1 MLSVSLKPVAGF
13 CIKTSTLHPSSYTP
27 SSLKSHNARSTS
39 TRVPQGLKI
48 FVNVAWDANVPPP
61 PDGNEEAI
69 QRAMSGDELDK
80 GNLDDWFVPVIV
92 SEGRFDTDKG
102 GKPSL
107 VFDCVYHNSVK
118 SRTLRDPGFK
128 IFIIELSLQ
137 RIEAQTELSL
147 SRQIGTPNIAAK
159 GKLQPRTVSIPSV
172 LARPDAVAAETHG
185 LESKFQSIRKPL
197 IEEITTQESSDSA
210 PIISLDVQKP
220 KSILKNTS
228 NKSPQMNAVT
238 STAKYA
244 KIGVT
249 LTWSWC
255 RTGDDSLQIQIEVP
269 SVEKAIISR
278 SNLDIEPRRLIFSIP
293 DYPILDLNL
302 SLSDAELFAHCG
314 PGSTNVMNS
323 TDFPYSKEDDSA
335 INKLLALKRQ
345 RPFNVEGATAE
356 WFMADDR
363 LLISA

>member
-13 CIKTSTLHPSSYTP
+13 
-27 SSLKSHNARSTS
+27 
-39 TRVPQGLKI
+39 KI

-69 QRAMSGDELDK
+69 QRAMNGDELDK

-92 SEGRFDTDKG
+92 SEGKFDTDKG

-137 RIEAQTELSL
+137 RIEAQTQITL

-172 LARPDAVAAETHG
+172 LARPDP
-185 LESKFQSIRKPL
+185 IRKPL

-210 PIISLDVQKP
+210 STISLDVQKP

-228 NKSPQMNAVT
+228 NKSTQMNAVT
-238 STAKYA
+238 SAAKYA

-269 SVEKAIISR
+269 SVEKATISR

-323 TDFPYSKEDDSA
+323 TDFPDSKEDDNT

-356 WFMADDR
+356 WFIADDR